1 MSLSDTVIRRL
12 PLYLHFL
19 RQQPSQ
25 TQNVSA
31 TGIAAGLGLGDVQV
45 RKDLALISGAGKPK
59 IGYDRLELID
69 ALEDALGNRNK
80 KPAVI
85 AGAGKLG
92 TAFLEFDGF
101 ADFGINIAAAFDS
114 DTKKTGY
121 SGSGKY
127 IYPMADFEDFCR
139 TENIVIGIVTVP
151 ASAAQDVCDK
161 MVASGIKAIWNFAPV
176 RPTVPDGVLLQNENL
191 ASSLALLS
199 SRLA

>member
-19 RQQPSQ
+19 RQQPENV
-25 TQNVSA
+25 QNVSA

-101 ADFGINIAAAFDS
+101 DDFGINIAAAFDS
-114 DTKKTGY
+114 DTNKTGY